1 MTCFVTFFDKTLFN
15 VKECQKKLK
24 IHRFWQYKP
33 KPQINQTYD
42 QLKVFKLHMDEQ
54 IILYGRQVLVNLI
67 DQKGG
72 EKILESQFADLVH
85 RAEMKMIKFVLYSN
99 ISYLCESLTKKLTFF
114 RYVHFDFHKECSKM
128 RWHRLQ
134 ILMDRLQSDIEE
146 HGFYFSTNDSTV
158 LQRQVS
164 WWGEPGL

>member
-1 MTCFVTFFDKTLFN
+1 
-15 VKECQKKLK
+15 
-24 IHRFWQYKP
+24 
-33 KPQINQTYD
+33 
-42 QLKVFKLHMDEQ
+42 MDEQ

-99 ISYLCESLTKKLTFF
+99 ISYLCENLTKKLTFF

-164 WWGEPGL
+164 